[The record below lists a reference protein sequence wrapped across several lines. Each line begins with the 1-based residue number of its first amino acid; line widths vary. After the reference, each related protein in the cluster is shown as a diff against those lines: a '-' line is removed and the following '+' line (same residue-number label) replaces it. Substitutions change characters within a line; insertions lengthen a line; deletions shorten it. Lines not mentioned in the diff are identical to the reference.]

1 MVCPYIPEI
10 EYSDFRARI
19 SQKVAG
25 QRIPLVG
32 SLELTF
38 RCNLRCQHCYVA
50 HGHQGIR
57 GQEELSYSEITRIID
72 EIAAEGCLWLL
83 LTGGE
88 PLMRPDFV
96 DIYTYAK
103 RKGMLVTLFTNGTMI
118 TPRLA
123 DYLVEYRPF
132 NLEISLYGYTQETYE
147 RVTGIP
153 GSHARCMGGIELL
166 VERGIPLRLKTVV
179 MTLNKHELGEMQDF
193 AKGLGVEF
201 RYDTMINSGIDGNGR
216 PRQLRISPQEVLEID
231 RQRPG
236 FGEELRSL
244 FSTQTERLPEEPFL
258 YVCGAGV
265 RSFHIDPYGKL
276 SLCLMSRRLT
286 YDLRTGSFHQGWSEY
301 LAGVRYQKPRGDYF
315 CGRCE
320 LLPICDQCPGW
331 AEFEHGEPQ
340 KPVDFLC
347 QGAHLRAEAYNLL
360 EKQQE
365 LILADNLDSKEIRHE
380 IE

>member
-10 EYSDFRARI
+10 GYSDFKARF
-19 SQKVAG
+19 SQKVAS
-25 QRIPLVG
+25 QRIPLLG

-83 LTGGE
+83 MTGGE
-88 PLMRPDFV
+88 PLMRPDFL

-123 DYLVEYRPF
+123 DYLIEYRPF
-132 NLEISLYGYTQETYE
+132 NIEISLYGYTQETYE

-153 GSHARCMGGIELL
+153 GSHARCMRGIELL

-193 AKGLGVEF
+193 AGGLGVEF

-231 RQRPG
+231 RQKPG
-236 FGEELRSL
+236 FDEAFLSF
-244 FSTQTERLPEEPFL
+244 FSTQKERMPVESTL
-258 YVCGAGV
+258 YFCGAGV

-276 SLCLMSRRLT
+276 SLCLMSRRST
-286 YDLRTGSFHQGWSEY
+286 YDLRTGAFHQGWSEY
-301 LAGVRYQKPRGDYF
+301 LAGVRYQKPQGEYL
-315 CGRCE
+315 CGKCE
-320 LLPICDQCPGW
+320 LLPICVQCPGW
-331 AEFEHGEPQ
+331 AEFEYGDPQ

-347 QGAHLRAEAYNLL
+347 QVAHLRAEAYNLL
-360 EKQQE
+360 GNQPE
-365 LILADNLDSKEIRHE
+365 LILVDNLYSEEI
-380 IE
+380 